1 MEYDDA
7 IYRECFNGIIE
18 LMRYFCGVLR
28 RGGGRMTMGICFI
41 AISLYSSLFL
51 FSIKVLDGNYEKPT
65 LLKDIFILN
74 IIENKIKELLGAK
87 LLFTDCF
94 APSPVEAL
102 E

>member
-1 MEYDDA
+1 
-7 IYRECFNGIIE
+7 
-18 LMRYFCGVLR
+18 MRSSEERRWAHDYGHLFYCYF
-28 RGGGRMTMGICFI
+28 
-41 AISLYSSLFL
+41 SLFL

-65 LLKDIFILN
+65 LLKGIFILN